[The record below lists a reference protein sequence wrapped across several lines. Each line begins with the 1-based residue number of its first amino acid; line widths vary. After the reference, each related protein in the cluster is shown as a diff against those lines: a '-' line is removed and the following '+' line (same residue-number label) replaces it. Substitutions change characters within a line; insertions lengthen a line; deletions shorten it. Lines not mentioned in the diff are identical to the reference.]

1 MRVRVPPSAPQYS
14 RPAADIIVELIITAI
29 HVITCLLLIVVI
41 LLQSGTA
48 GDLASAFGGMGS
60 QTAFG
65 PRGAQTTLSKT
76 TIVLAI
82 IFGLTTVT
90 LAVISNRS
98 QAHAS
103 SILGSSAQQH
113 SQPSVP
119 AKK

>member
-1 MRVRVPPSAPQYS
+1 MQT
-14 RPAADIIVELIITAI
+14 IVTILHILICI
-29 HVITCLLLIVVI
+29 LLIVII
-41 LLQSGTA
+41 LLQSGSA